1 MTVKN
6 QELHNVIEKLPEELL
21 IKVLDYNAPKELVV
35 KDEKD
40 LRKKLED
47 GIKDFENG
55 NVCSLDKAYLE
66 ILAD

>member
-35 KDEKD
+35 KD